1 MVEQYDPQRDVHEL
15 DMTGSVSECSYLPD
29 RMSRMQYRL
38 ALSLKPERYEHLL
51 ERGWRRFGRTLFRPM
66 CAACNECRSLR
77 VDVSS
82 FRLTKSQRRTRNRNA
97 DIELHVGPPTATD
110 EHLDLY
116 NEYHLDMHERRQW
129 PFREI
134 CRDQYSESFMD
145 GEFPFAREFQ
155 YRLNGKLIAVGL
167 VDMTEH
173 VMSSIYFY
181 HAPDLR
187 GRSLGTLSVLRELAL
202 GQETGRS
209 WLYMGYYIRDCIS
222 MNYKNR
228 FGPHQLLQQYVADE
242 EPAVWQP
249 PA

>member
-1 MVEQYDPQRDVHEL
+1 MVGHSNSQYDVHEL
-15 DMTGSVSECSYLPD
+15 DMTGSVSECSYLPG

-38 ALSLKPERYEHLL
+38 ALSLTPERYEHLL

-66 CAACNECRSLR
+66 CAACSECRSLR
-77 VDVSS
+77 IDATA
-82 FRLTKSQRRTRNRNA
+82 FQPTRSQRRTRNRND
-97 DIELHVGPPTATD
+97 DIQLHVGPPTATS

-116 NEYHLDMHERRQW
+116 NVYHLDMHERRRW

-134 CRDQYSESFMD
+134 CRDQYFESFMD

-155 YRLNGKLIAVGL
+155 YRLNDRLVAVGL
-167 VDMTEH
+167 VDMTDR

-181 HAPDLR
+181 HHPELR
-187 GRSLGTLSVLRELAL
+187 ERSLGTFSVLRELAL
-202 GQETGRS
+202 AQETGRH

-228 FGPHQLLQQYVADE
+228 FAPHQFLQQYVADD
-242 EPAVWQP
+242 EPAIWQVP
-249 PA
+249 E